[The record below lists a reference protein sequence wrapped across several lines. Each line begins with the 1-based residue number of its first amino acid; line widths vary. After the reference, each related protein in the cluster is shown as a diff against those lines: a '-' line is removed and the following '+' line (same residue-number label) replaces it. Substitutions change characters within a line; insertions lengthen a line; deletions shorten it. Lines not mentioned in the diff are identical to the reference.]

1 MKRALLIGII
11 AIIIGIILIAII
23 AVPGIRWLSHNRL
36 AYIERTTGIAFPST
50 ISQIDV
56 SDNMEFVTVAHVKL
70 QETDI
75 ESFANKYGF
84 SSTPVDVTHWIETL
98 QSENRTIPSNAALRY
113 LEGRSSSN
121 RWLFA
126 LDQNSGRVWAV
137 VFYPDPGGA
146 SP

>member
-1 MKRALLIGII
+1 MKRVLLIGIV
-11 AIIIGIILIAII
+11 AIIIGIILII
-23 AVPGIRWLSHNRL
+23 AVVAPGIHWLNHNRL
-36 AYIERTTGIAFPST
+36 AYIEQTTGIAFPPAV
-50 ISQIDV
+50 SQIDV
-56 SDNMEFVTVAHVKL
+56 FDNMEHFVAAHTKL
-70 QETDI
+70 QKTDI

-84 SSTPVDVTHWIETL
+84 GTTPVDVTPWIETL
-98 QSENRTIPSNAALRY
+98 QPENHTIPTNADLRY

-126 LDQNSGRVWAV
+126 LDQNSGRLWGV